1 MKICI
6 LFQLKSIFCH
16 TLRMTLIYQDEIVIV
31 SDAIVASMVVY
42 DLSTQPNY
50 DSIFLDLV
58 ESTCILVTKKGGSGS
73 SMS

>member
-1 MKICI
+1 
-6 LFQLKSIFCH
+6 
-16 TLRMTLIYQDEIVIV
+16 MTLIYQDEIVIV

-58 ESTCILVTKKGGSGS
+58 ESTCILVTNQVSSGS
-73 SMS
+73 SLSWKRLQRPLVFLVFCVL